1 MDLRLDGQVA
11 IVTGASRGIGAAIA
25 DALAEAGAQVAGTAT
40 TEAGA
45 IAIGERL
52 AAFPSAGCGEVL
64 DVNDAA
70 GAAALVGRVTE
81 RLGVPTVLV
90 NNAGI
95 TRDAMLHKMS
105 DEQWDAVIAL
115 NLTAVF
121 VLTRAA
127 ATRMRERGSGR
138 IVNISSTSAN
148 GNPGQ
153 ANYAA
158 AKAGVIGITKTAAK
172 ELAGKGVTVNA
183 VAPGFIDTEMTRSM
197 PPEVY
202 EAARSRV
209 PVGRA
214 GTPDDIAAMIA
225 YLASDEASYITGEL
239 LYVRGGWI

>member
-1 MDLRLDGQVA
+1 VRRFEGKTAL
-11 IVTGASRGIGAAIA
+11 VTGAGRGIGEGVARRLASEGAAVCVVDIDGA
-25 DALAEAGAQVAGTAT
+25 RAEEVAASLGEGSFALAADLSVRAEAETVVPAAWERFGA
-40 TEAGA
+40 
-45 IAIGERL
+45 
-52 AAFPSAGCGEVL
+52 L
-64 DVNDAA
+64 D
-70 GAAALVGRVTE
+70 
-81 RLGVPTVLV
+81 VLV

-148 GNPGQ
+148 GNAGQ

-239 LYVRGGWI
+239 VYVRGGWI

>member
-1 MDLRLDGQVA
+1 MRRFEGKTAL
-11 IVTGASRGIGAAIA
+11 VTGAGRGIGEGVARRLASEGAAVCVVDIDGGRA
-25 DALAEAGAQVAGTAT
+25 EEVAASLGEHSFALAADLSVRAEAEKVVPAAWERFGA
-40 TEAGA
+40 
-45 IAIGERL
+45 
-52 AAFPSAGCGEVL
+52 L
-64 DVNDAA
+64 D
-70 GAAALVGRVTE
+70 
-81 RLGVPTVLV
+81 VLV

-148 GNPGQ
+148 GNAGQ

-214 GTPDDIAAMIA
+214 GTPDDVAAMIA
-225 YLASDEASYITGEL
+225 YLASDDASYITGEL

>member
-1 MDLRLDGQVA
+1 MRRFEGKTAL
-11 IVTGASRGIGAAIA
+11 VTGAARGIGEGVARRLASEGAAVCVVDIDGARAEEVAASLGGGSFALQA
-25 DALAEAGAQVAGTAT
+25 DLSVRAEAETVVPAAWERFGA
-40 TEAGA
+40 
-45 IAIGERL
+45 
-52 AAFPSAGCGEVL
+52 L
-64 DVNDAA
+64 D
-70 GAAALVGRVTE
+70 
-81 RLGVPTVLV
+81 VLV

-148 GNPGQ
+148 GNVGQ

-183 VAPGFIDTEMTRSM
+183 VAPGFIDTEMTRAM

-214 GTPDDIAAMIA
+214 GTPDDIAALIA

>member
-1 MDLRLDGQVA
+1 VRRFEGKTAL
-11 IVTGASRGIGAAIA
+11 VTGAGRGIGEGVARRLASEGAAVCVVDIDGA
-25 DALAEAGAQVAGTAT
+25 RAEEVAASLGAGSFALAADLSVRAEAETVVPAAWERFGA
-40 TEAGA
+40 
-45 IAIGERL
+45 
-52 AAFPSAGCGEVL
+52 L
-64 DVNDAA
+64 D
-70 GAAALVGRVTE
+70 
-81 RLGVPTVLV
+81 VLV

-148 GNPGQ
+148 GNAGQ

-214 GTPDDIAAMIA
+214 GTPEDVAALIA

>member
-1 MDLRLDGQVA
+1 MRRLEGKTA
-11 IVTGASRGIGAAIA
+11 LVTGAGRGIG
-25 DALAEAGAQVAGTAT
+25 EGVAR
-40 TEAGA
+40 
-45 IAIGERL
+45 RL
-52 AAFPSAGCGEVL
+52 AAEGATVCCMDIDGPRAEEVAASLGEGSFALAADLSVRAEAETVVPAAWERFGAL
-64 DVNDAA
+64 D
-70 GAAALVGRVTE
+70 
-81 RLGVPTVLV
+81 VLV

-95 TRDAMLHKMS
+95 TRDSMLHRMT

-127 ATRMRERGSGR
+127 ATRMRERGYGR

-148 GNPGQ
+148 GNAGQ

-214 GTPDDIAAMIA
+214 GTPDDVAALIA

>member
-1 MDLRLDGQVA
+1 
-11 IVTGASRGIGAAIA
+11 
-25 DALAEAGAQVAGTAT
+25 
-40 TEAGA
+40 
-45 IAIGERL
+45 
-52 AAFPSAGCGEVL
+52 
-64 DVNDAA
+64 
-70 GAAALVGRVTE
+70 
-81 RLGVPTVLV
+81 
-90 NNAGI
+90 
-95 TRDAMLHKMS
+95 MLHKMT
-105 DEQWDAVIAL
+105 DEQWDSVIAL

-127 ATRMRERGSGR
+127 ATRMRERGAGR

-148 GNPGQ
+148 GNVGQ

-214 GTPDDIAAMIA
+214 GTPDDIAALIA
-225 YLASDEASYITGEL
+225 YLASDEASYITGEVH
-239 LYVRGGWI
+239 YVRGGWI